1 MEKER
6 IKELLHK
13 YRKGL
18 CTDAEKAWVESFY
31 DELANLPSS
40 DLTEEMIQADLA
52 DVYKRIPALSKNKSF
67 TLWPRI
73 VAAAVFLLFVS
84 IGFYFFKEKE
94 PSQPLVEVI
103 DKSKINPNDFA
114 PGTNKALLTLADGSQ
129 IALDNAPDQKIMD
142 KGGIKITKNEDG
154 LITYQINPG
163 IQEAKSNTLSTPKGG
178 QYQVILSDGTK
189 VWLNAASS
197 LSYPTTFTGN
207 ERKVLLKGEAYF
219 EVAKNE
225 KQPFKV
231 LTDRQELLVLG
242 THFNIN
248 SYEDEPEIKTTLL
261 EGSVKVSALQTNH
274 TILLKPGEQAALK
287 KTGKLKVDQIDAENA
302 VAWKSGLFQFQ
313 GSGIQEALRQMA
325 RWYDLTIEFEGDAPD
340 IQLWGEVHR
349 NANAIEALEILQYFD
364 LKYKILAKG
373 NTKKIII
380 IQ

>member
-13 YRKGL
+13 YKKGL
-18 CTDAEKAWVESFY
+18 CTDAEKAWIESLY
-31 DELANLPSS
+31 EALANPPSS
-40 DLTEEMIQADLA
+40 DLTDEMIQADLA
-52 DVYKRIPALSKNKSF
+52 EVYQRIPALSKNKSF

-73 VAAAVFLLFVS
+73 VAAAIFLLFVS
-84 IGFYFFKEKE
+84 IGFYFFKEKD
-94 PSQPLVEVI
+94 PSQPLVQIV

-129 IALDNAPDQKIMD
+129 IALDNAPDQKILD

-163 IQEAKSNTLSTPKGG
+163 VRESKSNTLSTPKGG

-197 LSYPTTFTGN
+197 LRYPTVFTGN
-207 ERKVLLKGEAYF
+207 ERKVILNGEAYF

-231 LTDRQELLVLG
+231 VTDRQELLVLG

-248 SYEDEPEIKTTLL
+248 SYEDEPDVKTTLL
-261 EGSVKVSALQTNH
+261 EGSVKVSAFQTKQ

-287 KTGKLKVDQIDAENA
+287 RSGKLKVAQINAENA
-302 VAWKSGLFQFQ
+302 IAWKSGLFQFQ

-325 RWYDLTIEFEGDAPD
+325 RWYDITIEFEGAVPD

-349 NANAIEALEILQYFD
+349 KANALEALEILSYFD
-364 LKYKILAKG
+364 LKYKILATG
-373 NTKKIII
+373 NTK
-380 IQ
+380 